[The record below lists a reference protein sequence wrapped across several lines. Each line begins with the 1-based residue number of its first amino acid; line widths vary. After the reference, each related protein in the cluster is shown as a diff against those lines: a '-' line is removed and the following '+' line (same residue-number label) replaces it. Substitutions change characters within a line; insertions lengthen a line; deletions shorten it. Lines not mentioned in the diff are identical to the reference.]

1 MHTHTHFSFFRFFL
15 FEEDSREITFIASS
29 NFHNHCILKVTHVI
43 HKSDHVTSALVLSA
57 ATDGKVAFW
66 DMTDMCKSVVN
77 DVTRD
82 KAAKTGYMK
91 TGYKISDSGTNVFL
105 ENRMQA
111 QHTLASKNFS
121 SGSKSFVPEAGEMV
135 DGVDEDNAVDAV
147 CNKED
152 QMSDLVPAGWLD
164 CHQSG
169 VNSIY
174 FGKYT
179 CKKLY
184 VYLRKCIIT

>member
-1 MHTHTHFSFFRFFL
+1 M
-15 FEEDSREITFIASS
+15 
-29 NFHNHCILKVTHVI
+29 I
-43 HKSDHVTSALVLSA
+43 HKPELETSALVLSA

-82 KAAKTGYMK
+82 RTAK
-91 TGYKISDSGTNVFL
+91 TGYKINDSGTNVFL

-121 SGSKSFVPEAGEMV
+121 SGPKSFVTEEHEMV

-179 CKKLY
+179 CKEVY
-184 VYLRKCIIT
+184 VYLSKCITT